1 MEEEKE
7 EEKPRGN
14 RNRNRGSKNDESV
27 TKPAVTEETEPED
40 DRKSISERMREA
52 EQNSAGSAGDEGD
65 PDVPKVYL
73 PTV

>member
-14 RNRNRGSKNDESV
+14 RNRNRGSSNDEFV

-52 EQNSAGSAGDEGD
+52 EQNSAG
-65 PDVPKVYL
+65 
-73 PTV
+73 